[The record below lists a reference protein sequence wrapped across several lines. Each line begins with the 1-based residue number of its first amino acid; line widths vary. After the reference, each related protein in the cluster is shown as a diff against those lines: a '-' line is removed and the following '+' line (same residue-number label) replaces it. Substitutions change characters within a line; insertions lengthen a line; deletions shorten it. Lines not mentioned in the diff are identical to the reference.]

1 MPCLCLRVT
10 TVTAVTT
17 KKEREEKAMSY
28 LVLHMD
34 KFKKDAIRGIQ
45 SHNRRERESHSNPD
59 IDYSR
64 SAGNYDLYE
73 SASGNYT
80 QAIQNRIDDLLMVK
94 AVRKDAVHMCGLIV
108 SSDKSFFTRIGKN
121 ETRRFF
127 EEAAA
132 YLTDFVGKENVI
144 SAMVHM
150 DEKTPHMHF
159 LHVPVTPDGRLSA
172 NSIYTRASLK
182 KLQTEL
188 PGYLQSRGF
197 DIQRGV
203 EQKPGSAKKHLDT
216 REFKQQQEA
225 LAGLRRESDTVA
237 HEALQLIGEM
247 IERRK
252 QETVLQERLQSMEQ
266 QAREAEAI
274 LSDMP
279 ELPQPSLL
287 NYKSVLKQAQ
297 TIMTQQQ
304 KALAEKS
311 MIAAARD
318 KFQAENKTLEKRLQ
332 ELSRQYFLLKAQYAQ
347 EQEVN
352 AHNMRSLMQ
361 QERDFQ
367 DELEEYREFTLQPEI
382 MPLHAAY
389 LQEKE
394 EQRRQDKEERQERER
409 QEAEARQQTEREQ
422 HIRQEHEIVPQRRRS
437 RMR

>member
-1 MPCLCLRVT
+1 MVT
-10 TVTAVTT
+10 TVTAVPTEN
-17 KKEREEKAMSY
+17 KQGEKAMSY

-45 SHNRRERESHSNPD
+45 SHNQRERESHSNPD

-64 SAGNYDLYE
+64 SVGNYDLHE
-73 SASGNYT
+73 SASDNYA

-108 SSDKSFFTRIGKN
+108 SSDKSFFTRMGKE

-159 LHVPVTPDGRLSA
+159 LHVPVTQDGRLSA

-182 KLQTEL
+182 KLQTDL
-188 PGYLQSRGF
+188 PIYLQSRGF

-216 REFKQQQEA
+216 REFKQQQES
-225 LAGLRRESDTVA
+225 LAALRRESDAVA

-247 IERRK
+247 AERRK
-252 QETVLQERLQSMEQ
+252 QEEVLQERLQSMEQ

-279 ELPQPSLL
+279 ELPQASLL
-287 NYKSVLKQAQ
+287 NYKSVLQQAQ
-297 TIMTQQQ
+297 MIMTQQQ
-304 KALAEKS
+304 KSLAEKS

-318 KFQAENKTLEKRLQ
+318 KLQAENKTLEKRLQ
-332 ELSRQYFLLKAQYAQ
+332 ELSRQYSLLKAQYAQ

-361 QERDFQ
+361 QGRDFQ
-367 DELEEYREFTLQPEI
+367 DELEKYREFTLQPEI
-382 MPLHAAY
+382 MPLHAAF

-394 EQRRQDKEERQERER
+394 EQRQREEEEQQERER
-409 QEAEARQQTEREQ
+409 QEEEARQQSEHDQ
-422 HIRQEHEIVPQRRRS
+422 HIRQEPEAVPQRRRS

>member
-1 MPCLCLRVT
+1 
-10 TVTAVTT
+10 
-17 KKEREEKAMSY
+17 MST
-28 LVLHMD
+28 LVLHMS

-64 SAGNYDLYE
+64 SMENYDLCDNT
-73 SASGNYT
+73 SFNYAE
-80 QAIQNRIDDLLMVK
+80 AIQNRIDDLLMVK
-94 AVRKDAVHMCGLIV
+94 SVRKDAVHLCGLIV
-108 SSDKSFFTRIGKN
+108 SSDKSFFTRIGKD
-121 ETRRFF
+121 ETKRFF

-132 YLTDFVGKENVI
+132 YLTSFVGKENVI

-159 LHVPVTPDGRLSA
+159 LHVPVTQDGRLSA
-172 NSIYTRASLK
+172 NSIYTRVSLK

-188 PGYLQSRGF
+188 PSYLQSQGF

-203 EQKPGSAKKHLDT
+203 EQKAGSAKKHLDT

-225 LAGLRRESDTVA
+225 LAALRSESDAVA

-247 IERRK
+247 AERRK
-252 QETVLQERLQSMEQ
+252 QEEVIQERLQSMEQ

-279 ELPQPSLL
+279 EFPQASLL

-304 KALAEKS
+304 KSLAEKS

-318 KFQAENKTLEKRLQ
+318 KFQAENETLEKRLQ
-332 ELSRQYFLLKAQYAQ
+332 ELSRQYSLLKAQHAQ
-347 EQEVN
+347 EREAN
-352 AHNMRSLMQ
+352 AHNMRSQMQ
-361 QERDFQ
+361 QERNLR
-367 DELEEYREFTLQPEI
+367 DELEEYRAFTLQPEI
-382 MPLHAAY
+382 MPLHAAF

-394 EQRRQDKEERQERER
+394 EQRQREEEEQQERER
-409 QEAEARQQTEREQ
+409 QEAEARQQAERER
-422 HIRQEHEIVPQRRRS
+422 HIRQEPEGVHQNR
-437 RMR
+437 RMRMR

>member
-1 MPCLCLRVT
+1 
-10 TVTAVTT
+10 
-17 KKEREEKAMSY
+17 MSL

-64 SAGNYDLYE
+64 SAGNYDLHE
-73 SASGNYT
+73 ASSDNYA

-94 AVRKDAVHMCGLIV
+94 AVRTDAVHLCGLIV
-108 SSDKSFFTRIGKN
+108 SSDKSFFTRIGKD

-132 YLTDFVGKENVI
+132 YLTDFVGRENVI
-144 SAMVHM
+144 SAMVHT

-182 KLQTEL
+182 KLQTDL
-188 PGYLQSRGF
+188 PIYLQSRGF
-197 DIQRGV
+197 EIQRGV

-225 LAGLRRESDTVA
+225 LAGLRSEADAVA
-237 HEALQLIGEM
+237 HEALLLIGEM
-247 IERRK
+247 AERRK
-252 QETVLQERLQSMEQ
+252 QEEVLQEHLQSMEQ

-279 ELPQPSLL
+279 ELPQVSLL

-297 TIMTQQQ
+297 AIMTQQQ
-304 KALAEKS
+304 KSLAEKS

-318 KFQAENKTLEKRLQ
+318 KLQAENKTLEKRLQ
-332 ELSRQYFLLKAQYAQ
+332 ELSKQHSLLEAQYAQ
-347 EQEVN
+347 ERDVN

-361 QERDFQ
+361 QEQNLR
-367 DELEEYREFTLQPEI
+367 DELEEYRDFTLQPEI
-382 MPLHAAY
+382 MPLHVAF

-394 EQRRQDKEERQERER
+394 EQRQREEEEPQEREQPIQ
-409 QEAEARQQTEREQ
+409 QEPEA
-422 HIRQEHEIVPQRRRS
+422 VPHRRRS

>member
-1 MPCLCLRVT
+1 
-10 TVTAVTT
+10 
-17 KKEREEKAMSY
+17 MST
-28 LVLHMD
+28 LVLHMS

-64 SAGNYDLYE
+64 SVGNYDLHE
-73 SASGNYT
+73 SASDNYA

-108 SSDKSFFTRIGKN
+108 SSDKSFFTRMGKE

-127 EEAAA
+127 AEAAA

-159 LHVPVTPDGRLSA
+159 LHVPVTQDGRLSA
-172 NSIYTRASLK
+172 NSIYSRASRK

-188 PGYLQSRGF
+188 PSYLQSRGF
-197 DIQRGV
+197 EIQRGV

-216 REFKQQQEA
+216 REFKQQQES
-225 LAGLRRESDTVA
+225 LAGLRRESDAVA
-237 HEALQLIGEM
+237 REALQLIGEM

-252 QETVLQERLQSMEQ
+252 QEEVLQERLQSMEQ

-279 ELPQPSLL
+279 ELPQASLL
-287 NYKSVLKQAQ
+287 NYKFVLKQAQ

-304 KALAEKS
+304 KSLAEKT

-318 KFQAENKTLEKRLQ
+318 KLQAENKTLEKRLQ
-332 ELSRQYFLLKAQYAQ
+332 ELSRQYSLLKAQYAQ

-361 QERDFQ
+361 QGRDFQ

-382 MPLHAAY
+382 MPLHAAF

-394 EQRRQDKEERQERER
+394 EQRQREEEEQQESERQEE
-409 QEAEARQQTEREQ
+409 EARQQSEYDQ
-422 HIRQEHEIVPQRRRS
+422 HIRQEPEVVPQRRRP

>member
-1 MPCLCLRVT
+1 
-10 TVTAVTT
+10 
-17 KKEREEKAMSY
+17 MST
-28 LVLHMD
+28 LVLHMS

-64 SAGNYDLYE
+64 SVGNYDLHE
-73 SASGNYT
+73 SASDNYA

-108 SSDKSFFTRIGKN
+108 SSDKSFFTCMGKE

-127 EEAAA
+127 AEAAA

-159 LHVPVTPDGRLSA
+159 LHVPVTQDGRLSA
-172 NSIYTRASLK
+172 NSIYSRASLK

-188 PGYLQSRGF
+188 PSYLQSRGF
-197 DIQRGV
+197 EIQRGV

-216 REFKQQQEA
+216 REFKQQQES
-225 LAGLRRESDTVA
+225 LAGLRRESDAVA
-237 HEALQLIGEM
+237 REALQLIGEM

-252 QETVLQERLQSMEQ
+252 QEEVLQERLQSMEQ

-279 ELPQPSLL
+279 ELPQASLL
-287 NYKSVLKQAQ
+287 NYKFVLKQAQ

-304 KALAEKS
+304 KSLAEKT

-318 KFQAENKTLEKRLQ
+318 KLQAENKTLEKRLQ
-332 ELSRQYFLLKAQYAQ
+332 ELSRQYSLLKAQYAQ

-361 QERDFQ
+361 QGRDFQ

-382 MPLHAAY
+382 MPLHAAF

-394 EQRRQDKEERQERER
+394 EQRQREEEEQQESERQEE
-409 QEAEARQQTEREQ
+409 EARQQSEYDQ
-422 HIRQEHEIVPQRRRS
+422 HIRQEPEVVPQRRRP

>member
-1 MPCLCLRVT
+1 
-10 TVTAVTT
+10 
-17 KKEREEKAMSY
+17 MSY

-45 SHNRRERESHSNPD
+45 SHNRRERESHFNPD

-64 SAGNYDLYE
+64 SAGNYDLHE
-73 SASGNYT
+73 AASDNYA

-108 SSDKSFFTRIGKN
+108 SSDKSFFTRMGKEEN
-121 ETRRFF
+121 RRFF
-127 EEAAA
+127 EEAAT
-132 YLTDFVGKENVI
+132 YLTEFVGKENVI

-182 KLQTEL
+182 KLQTDL
-188 PGYLQSRGF
+188 PIYLQSRGF
-197 DIQRGV
+197 DIQRGI

-225 LAGLRRESDTVA
+225 LASLRRESDTVA

-252 QETVLQERLQSMEQ
+252 QETALQERLQSMKQ

-304 KALAEKS
+304 KSLAEKS
-311 MIAAARD
+311 MIAAARE
-318 KFQAENKTLEKRLQ
+318 KLQGENAALEKRLQ
-332 ELSRQYFLLKAQYAQ
+332 ELSKQHSLLKAQYAQ
-347 EQEVN
+347 ERDAN

-361 QERDFQ
+361 QERELR
-367 DELEEYREFTLQPEI
+367 DELEEYQEFTLQPEI

-409 QEAEARQQTEREQ
+409 QEAEARQQFEREQ
-422 HIRQEHEIVPQRRRS
+422 QIRQEPEAVPQRHRS

>member
-1 MPCLCLRVT
+1 
-10 TVTAVTT
+10 
-17 KKEREEKAMSY
+17 MSY

-64 SAGNYDLYE
+64 SMGNYDLHE
-73 SASGNYT
+73 SASDNYAQT
-80 QAIQNRIDDLLMVK
+80 IQNRIDDLLMVK

-108 SSDKSFFTRIGKN
+108 SSDKSFFTRMGKE

-132 YLTDFVGKENVI
+132 YLTDFVGRENVV

-159 LHVPVTPDGRLSA
+159 LHVPVTSDGRLSA

-188 PGYLQSRGF
+188 PSYLQSRGF
-197 DIQRGV
+197 EIQRGV

-216 REFKQQQEA
+216 REFKQQQES
-225 LAGLRRESDTVA
+225 LAGLRRESDAVA

-252 QETVLQERLQSMEQ
+252 QEEVLQERLQSMEQ
-266 QAREAEAI
+266 QAREAETI

-279 ELPQPSLL
+279 ELPQASLL

-304 KALAEKS
+304 KSLAEKS

-318 KFQAENKTLEKRLQ
+318 TLQAENKTLEKRLQ
-332 ELSRQYFLLKAQYAQ
+332 ELSRQYSLLKAQYAQ
-347 EQEVN
+347 EQDAN

-367 DELEEYREFTLQPEI
+367 DELEEYRAFTLQPEI
-382 MPLHAAY
+382 MPLHAAF

-394 EQRRQDKEERQERER
+394 EQRQREEEQQERER
-409 QEAEARQQTEREQ
+409 QEAVARQQSERER
-422 HIRQEHEIVPQRRRS
+422 HIRQEPEAVPQGRRS

>member
-1 MPCLCLRVT
+1 
-10 TVTAVTT
+10 
-17 KKEREEKAMSY
+17 MST
-28 LVLHMD
+28 LVLHMS
-34 KFKKDAIRGIQ
+34 KFKKDAVRGIQ

-64 SAGNYDLYE
+64 SAGNYDLHE
-73 SASGNYT
+73 SASDNYA

-94 AVRKDAVHMCGLIV
+94 AVRKDAVHLCGLIV
-108 SSDKSFFTRIGKN
+108 SSDKSFFTRMGKE

-144 SAMVHM
+144 SAMIHM

-188 PGYLQSRGF
+188 PSYLQSRGF

-203 EQKPGSAKKHLDT
+203 EQKPGAAKKHLDT
-216 REFKQQQEA
+216 REFKQQQES
-225 LAGLRRESDTVA
+225 LAGLRREADAVA

-252 QETVLQERLQSMEQ
+252 QEEVLQERLQSMEQ
-266 QAREAEAI
+266 QSREAEAI

-279 ELPQPSLL
+279 ELPQASLL

-304 KALAEKS
+304 KSLAEKS

-318 KFQAENKTLEKRLQ
+318 KLQAENKTLEKRLQ
-332 ELSRQYFLLKAQYAQ
+332 ELSRQYSLLKAQYAQ

-361 QERDFQ
+361 QGRDFQ

-382 MPLHAAY
+382 MPLHAAF

-394 EQRRQDKEERQERER
+394 EQRQREEEQERKRQEE
-409 QEAEARQQTEREQ
+409 EARQQAEREQ
-422 HIRQEHEIVPQRRRS
+422 HIRQEPEAVPQRRRS

>member
-1 MPCLCLRVT
+1 
-10 TVTAVTT
+10 
-17 KKEREEKAMSY
+17 MST
-28 LVLHMD
+28 LVLHMS

-64 SAGNYDLYE
+64 SQENYDLCDKA
-73 SASGNYT
+73 ASNYAE
-80 QAIQNRIDDLLMVK
+80 AIQARIDDLLMVK
-94 AVRKDAVHMCGLIV
+94 AVRKDAVHMCGLII
-108 SSDKSFFTRIGKN
+108 SSDKSFFTRMGKE

-159 LHVPVTPDGRLSA
+159 LHVPVTQDGRLSA

-182 KLQTEL
+182 KLQTDL
-188 PGYLQSRGF
+188 PIYLQSRGF

-203 EQKPGSAKKHLDT
+203 EQKPGAAKKHLDT

-225 LAGLRRESDTVA
+225 LAGLRSEADAVA
-237 HEALQLIGEM
+237 HEALLLIGEM
-247 IERRK
+247 AERRK
-252 QETVLQERLQSMEQ
+252 QEEVLQEHLQSMEQ

-297 TIMTQQQ
+297 TIMEQQQ
-304 KALAEKS
+304 KSLAEKS

-318 KFQAENKTLEKRLQ
+318 KLQAENKTLEKRLQ
-332 ELSRQYFLLKAQYAQ
+332 ELSRQYSLLKAQYAQ

-361 QERDFQ
+361 QGRDFQ

-382 MPLHAAY
+382 MPLHAAF

-394 EQRRQDKEERQERER
+394 EQRQRKEEQERKRQEE
-409 QEAEARQQTEREQ
+409 EARQQAEREQ
-422 HIRQEHEIVPQRRRS
+422 HIRQEPEAVPQRRRS

>member
-1 MPCLCLRVT
+1 
-10 TVTAVTT
+10 
-17 KKEREEKAMSY
+17 MST
-28 LVLHMD
+28 LVLHMS

-64 SAGNYDLYE
+64 STGNYDLCDNT
-73 SASGNYT
+73 SSNYAE
-80 QAIQNRIDDLLMVK
+80 AIQNRIDDLLMVK

-108 SSDKSFFTRIGKN
+108 SSDKSFFTRMGKE

-132 YLTDFVGKENVI
+132 YLTDFVGRENVI

-159 LHVPVTPDGRLSA
+159 LHVPVTQDGRLSA

-188 PGYLQSRGF
+188 PSYLQSRGF
-197 DIQRGV
+197 DIQRGI

-225 LAGLRRESDTVA
+225 LAGLRSEADAVA

-247 IERRK
+247 AERRK
-252 QETVLQERLQSMEQ
+252 QEEVLQERLQSMEQ
-266 QAREAEAI
+266 QALEAEAI

-279 ELPQPSLL
+279 ELPQATLL
-287 NYKSVLKQAQ
+287 NYKSVLRQAQ
-297 TIMTQQQ
+297 TIMEQQQ
-304 KALAEKS
+304 KSLAEKS

-318 KFQAENKTLEKRLQ
+318 TLQAENKALEKRLQ
-332 ELSRQYFLLKAQYAQ
+332 ELSKQHSLLKAQYAQ
-347 EQEVN
+347 ERDAN

-361 QERDFQ
+361 QQRNLR
-367 DELEEYREFTLQPEI
+367 DELEEYREFTLQQEI
-382 MPLHAAY
+382 MPLHAAF

-394 EQRRQDKEERQERER
+394 EQRQREEEEQQERER
-409 QEAEARQQTEREQ
+409 QEEEARQQAERER
-422 HIRQEHEIVPQRRRS
+422 HIRQEHETVPQRRRT

>member
-1 MPCLCLRVT
+1 
-10 TVTAVTT
+10 
-17 KKEREEKAMSY
+17 MST
-28 LVLHMD
+28 LVLHMS
-34 KFKKDAIRGIQ
+34 KFKKDAVRGIQ

-64 SAGNYDLYE
+64 SAGNYDLHE
-73 SASGNYT
+73 SASDNYA

-108 SSDKSFFTRIGKN
+108 SSDKSFFTRMGKE

-127 EEAAA
+127 AEAAA
-132 YLTDFVGKENVI
+132 YLTDFVGRENVI

-188 PGYLQSRGF
+188 PSYLQSRGF

-203 EQKPGSAKKHLDT
+203 EQKPGAAKKHLDT
-216 REFKQQQEA
+216 REFKQQQES
-225 LAGLRRESDTVA
+225 LAGLRREADAVA

-252 QETVLQERLQSMEQ
+252 QEEVLQERLQSMEQ
-266 QAREAEAI
+266 QSREAEAI

-279 ELPQPSLL
+279 ELPQASLL

-304 KALAEKS
+304 KSLAEKS

-318 KFQAENKTLEKRLQ
+318 KLQAENKVLEKRLQ
-332 ELSRQYFLLKAQYAQ
+332 ELSRQYSLLKAQYAQ

-361 QERDFQ
+361 QGRDFQ

-382 MPLHAAY
+382 MPLHAAF

-394 EQRRQDKEERQERER
+394 EQRQREEEQERKRQEE
-409 QEAEARQQTEREQ
+409 EARQQAEREQ
-422 HIRQEHEIVPQRRRS
+422 HIRQEPEAVPQRRRS

>member
-1 MPCLCLRVT
+1 
-10 TVTAVTT
+10 
-17 KKEREEKAMSY
+17 MSL

-34 KFKKDAIRGIQ
+34 KVKKDAIRGIQ

-64 SAGNYDLYE
+64 SAGNYDLHE
-73 SASGNYT
+73 AASDNYA

-94 AVRKDAVHMCGLIV
+94 AVRKDAVHLCGLIV
-108 SSDKSFFTRIGKN
+108 SSDKSFFTRIGKD

-132 YLTDFVGKENVI
+132 YLTDFVGRENVI
-144 SAMVHM
+144 SAMVHT

-182 KLQTEL
+182 KLQTDL
-188 PGYLQSRGF
+188 PIYLQSRGF
-197 DIQRGV
+197 EIQRGV

-225 LAGLRRESDTVA
+225 LAGLRSEADAVA
-237 HEALQLIGEM
+237 HEALLLIGEM
-247 IERRK
+247 AERRK
-252 QETVLQERLQSMEQ
+252 QEEVLQEHLQSMEQ

-279 ELPQPSLL
+279 ELPQVSLL

-297 TIMTQQQ
+297 AIMTQQQ
-304 KALAEKS
+304 KSLAEKS

-318 KFQAENKTLEKRLQ
+318 KLQAENKTLEKRLQ
-332 ELSRQYFLLKAQYAQ
+332 ELSKQHSLLEAQYAQ
-347 EQEVN
+347 ERDVN

-361 QERDFQ
+361 QEQNLR
-367 DELEEYREFTLQPEI
+367 DELEEYRDFTLQPEI
-382 MPLHAAY
+382 MPLHVAF

-394 EQRRQDKEERQERER
+394 EQRQREEEEPQEREQPIQ
-409 QEAEARQQTEREQ
+409 QEPEA
-422 HIRQEHEIVPQRRRS
+422 VPHRRRS

>member
-1 MPCLCLRVT
+1 
-10 TVTAVTT
+10 
-17 KKEREEKAMSY
+17 MST
-28 LVLHMD
+28 LVLHMS

-64 SAGNYDLYE
+64 SVGNYDLHE
-73 SASGNYT
+73 SASDNYA

-108 SSDKSFFTRIGKN
+108 SSDKSFFTRMGKE

-127 EEAAA
+127 AEAAA

-144 SAMVHM
+144 SAMLHM

-159 LHVPVTPDGRLSA
+159 LHVPVTQDGRLSA
-172 NSIYTRASLK
+172 NSIYSRASLK

-188 PGYLQSRGF
+188 PSYLQSRGF
-197 DIQRGV
+197 EIQRGV

-216 REFKQQQEA
+216 REFKQQQES
-225 LAGLRRESDTVA
+225 LAGLRRESDAVA
-237 HEALQLIGEM
+237 REALQLIGEM

-252 QETVLQERLQSMEQ
+252 QEEVLQERLQSMEQ

-279 ELPQPSLL
+279 ELPQASLL
-287 NYKSVLKQAQ
+287 NYKFVLKQAQ

-304 KALAEKS
+304 KSLAETT

-318 KFQAENKTLEKRLQ
+318 KLQAENKTLEKRLQ
-332 ELSRQYFLLKAQYAQ
+332 ELSRQYSLLKAQYAQ

-361 QERDFQ
+361 QGRDFQ

-382 MPLHAAY
+382 MPLHAAF

-394 EQRRQDKEERQERER
+394 EQRQREEEEQQESERQEE
-409 QEAEARQQTEREQ
+409 EARQQSEYDQ
-422 HIRQEHEIVPQRRRS
+422 HIRQEPEVVPQRRRP

>member
-1 MPCLCLRVT
+1 
-10 TVTAVTT
+10 
-17 KKEREEKAMSY
+17 
-28 LVLHMD
+28 
-34 KFKKDAIRGIQ
+34 
-45 SHNRRERESHSNPD
+45 
-59 IDYSR
+59 
-64 SAGNYDLYE
+64 
-73 SASGNYT
+73 
-80 QAIQNRIDDLLMVK
+80 MVK

-108 SSDKSFFTRIGKN
+108 SSDKSFFTRMGKV

-132 YLTDFVGKENVI
+132 YLTDFVGKENVV

-159 LHVPVTPDGRLSA
+159 LHVPVTQDGRLSA

-182 KLQTEL
+182 KLQTDL
-188 PGYLQSRGF
+188 PSYLQSRGF
-197 DIQRGV
+197 EIQRGV
-203 EQKPGSAKKHLDT
+203 EQKPGAAKKHLDT
-216 REFKQQQEA
+216 REFKQQQES
-225 LAGLRRESDTVA
+225 LAGLRRESDSVA
-237 HEALQLIGEM
+237 RAALQLIGEM

-252 QETVLQERLQSMEQ
+252 QEEVLQERLQSMEQ

-279 ELPQPSLL
+279 ELPQASLL

-304 KALAEKS
+304 KSLAEKS

-318 KFQAENKTLEKRLQ
+318 TLQAENKVLEKRLQ
-332 ELSRQYFLLKAQYAQ
+332 ELSRQYSLLKAQYAQ
-347 EQEVN
+347 ERDVN

-361 QERDFQ
+361 QERNLR

-382 MPLHAAY
+382 MPLHAAF

-394 EQRRQDKEERQERER
+394 EQRQREEEEQQERER
-409 QEAEARQQTEREQ
+409 QEEEARQQAERER
-422 HIRQEHEIVPQRRRS
+422 HIQQEPEAVPQRRRS

>member
-1 MPCLCLRVT
+1 
-10 TVTAVTT
+10 
-17 KKEREEKAMSY
+17 MSY

-34 KFKKDAIRGIQ
+34 KFKKEAVRGIQ
-45 SHNRRERESHSNPD
+45 SHNERERESHSNPD
-59 IDYSR
+59 IDYER
-64 SAGNYDLYE
+64 SGHNYDLHE
-73 SASGNYT
+73 PAADNYA
-80 QAIQNRIDDLLMVK
+80 QAIQNRIDDLLLVK
-94 AVRKDAVHMCGLIV
+94 AVRKDAVCMCGLIV
-108 SSDKSFFTRIGKN
+108 SSDSAFFEKLSP
-121 ETRRFF
+121 EDTRRFF
-127 EEAAA
+127 EESKSF
-132 YLTDFVGKENVI
+132 LTEFVGAKNVI

-172 NSIYTRASLK
+172 KTIYTRESLK

-188 PGYLQSRGF
+188 PRHLQSRGF
-197 DIQRGV
+197 DLQRGV
-203 EQKPGSAKKHLDT
+203 EQEPGAAKKHLNT

-225 LAGLRRESDTVA
+225 LAGLRSEADAVA
-237 HEALQLIGEM
+237 HEALLLIGEM
-247 IERRK
+247 AERRK
-252 QETVLQERLQSMEQ
+252 QENVLQERLQSMEQ
-266 QAREAEAI
+266 EAREAEAI
-274 LSDMP
+274 LLDMP
-279 ELPQPSLL
+279 ELPQASLL

-311 MIAAARD
+311 MIVAARD
-318 KFQAENKTLEKRLQ
+318 TLQAENKTLEKRLQ
-332 ELSRQYFLLKAQYAQ
+332 EISRQYSLLRAQYAQ

-382 MPLHAAY
+382 MPLHAAF

-394 EQRRQDKEERQERER
+394 EQRQREEEEQQERER
-409 QEAEARQQTEREQ
+409 QEEETRQQTERER
-422 HIRQEHEIVPQRRRS
+422 HIQQEPEGVSQNRRV

>member
-1 MPCLCLRVT
+1 
-10 TVTAVTT
+10 
-17 KKEREEKAMSY
+17 MST
-28 LVLHMD
+28 LVLHMS

-64 SAGNYDLYE
+64 SQENYDLCDKA
-73 SASGNYT
+73 ASNYAE
-80 QAIQNRIDDLLMVK
+80 AIQARIDDLLMVK
-94 AVRKDAVHMCGLIV
+94 AVRKDAVHMCGLII
-108 SSDKSFFTRIGKN
+108 SSDKSFFTRMGKE

-132 YLTDFVGKENVI
+132 YLMDFVGKENVI

-159 LHVPVTPDGRLSA
+159 LHVPVTQDGRLSA

-182 KLQTEL
+182 KLQTDL
-188 PGYLQSRGF
+188 PIYLQSRGF

-203 EQKPGSAKKHLDT
+203 EQKPGAAKKHLDT

-225 LAGLRRESDTVA
+225 LAGLRSEADAVA
-237 HEALQLIGEM
+237 HEALLLIGE
-247 IERRK
+247 IAERRK
-252 QETVLQERLQSMEQ
+252 QEEVLQERLQSMEQ

-279 ELPQPSLL
+279 KLPQASLL

-297 TIMTQQQ
+297 TIMEQQQ
-304 KALAEKS
+304 KSLAEKS

-318 KFQAENKTLEKRLQ
+318 TLQAENKTLEKRLQ
-332 ELSRQYFLLKAQYAQ
+332 ELSKQHSLLKAQYAQ

-389 LQEKE
+389 LQDKE
-394 EQRRQDKEERQERER
+394 EQRQREEEAQQERER
-409 QEAEARQQTEREQ
+409 QDAEARQQVERER
-422 HIRQEHEIVPQRRRS
+422 HIRQEPEAVPQRRHS

>member
-1 MPCLCLRVT
+1 
-10 TVTAVTT
+10 
-17 KKEREEKAMSY
+17 MSL

-59 IDYSR
+59 IDYAR
-64 SAGNYDLYE
+64 SAANYELHE
-73 SASGNYT
+73 AASDNYA
-80 QAIQNRIDDLLMVK
+80 QAIQNRIDELLLVK
-94 AVRKDAVHMCGLIV
+94 AVRKDAVHLCGLIV
-108 SSDKSFFTRIGKN
+108 SSDKSFFTRIGKD

-127 EEAAA
+127 AEAAA
-132 YLTDFVGKENVI
+132 CLTDFVGKENVI

-159 LHVPVTPDGRLSA
+159 LHVPVTPDGRLNA
-172 NSIYTRASLK
+172 NKIYTRQSLR
-182 KLQTEL
+182 KLQSGL
-188 PGYLQSRGF
+188 PVYLQSKGF
-197 DIQRGV
+197 AIERGV
-203 EQKPGSAKKHLDT
+203 EQTPGSAKKHLDT

-225 LAGLRRESDTVA
+225 LAGLRSEADAVA

-247 IERRK
+247 AERRK
-252 QETVLQERLQSMEQ
+252 QEDVLQERLQSIEQ

-297 TIMTQQQ
+297 TIIVQQQ

-332 ELSRQYFLLKAQYAQ
+332 ELTKHHSLLKAQYAQ
-347 EQEVN
+347 ERDTN
-352 AHNMRSLMQ
+352 AHNMRSLLQ
-361 QERDFQ
+361 QAQKLRE
-367 DELEEYREFTLQPEI
+367 ELEEYRDFALQPEI
-382 MPLHAAY
+382 IPLHAAY

-394 EQRRQDKEERQERER
+394 EQRQRDEEEQQERER
-409 QEAEARQQTEREQ
+409 QEAEARRQSEREQ
-422 HIRQEHEIVPQRRRS
+422 HIQQEPEAAPQRRRS